1 MIHMYLKTIDG
12 KMYTMVMDPTFP
24 LTKLKEVVME
34 TTGIAKEDLRLVHRQ
49 RQLTELDETKT
60 IQECGIEDHAV
71 IYVIKRWKK
80 CSCVP
85 ASNMKCVQNDKKDST
100 D

>member
-12 KMYTMVMDPTFP
+12 KMYTVVMDPTFP
-24 LTKLKEVVME
+24 LAKLKEVVME

-49 RQLTELDETKT
+49 RQLTDLDETKS
-60 IQECGIEDHAV
+60 INDCYIEDHAV

-80 CSCVP
+80 CSCVLET
-85 ASNMKCVQNDKKDST
+85 NMKCVQNDKKDST